1 MTTTTTTP
9 ADPWV
14 LNGRKQRL
22 VPDPATGEMRPYQRV
37 STFARTLSDSQGLGP
52 WLAWMALKGTQSQDG
67 GRLMQQILHAEKTPR
82 GLIDQ
87 LAELGGSAEARER
100 GSRRH
105 QIVAMALTGADLT
118 GLPAEAATELQAIL
132 DLIHGLGT
140 VVAVEAATVCDEYQT
155 AGSMDL
161 AVRQPDGTVWIIDL
175 KTGSRPPSGIESCLQ
190 LAAHARS
197 CYWVDGQRGDW
208 VSKSRPRLGIIHA
221 PQNGG
226 TPRLIEYDPDAA
238 KRAALLAVQVRELRK
253 ELK

>member
-1 MTTTTTTP
+1 MTTISTSP
-9 ADPWV
+9 QDAWP

-22 VPDPATGEMRPYQRV
+22 VPDPVTGEPVPYQRV
-37 STFARTLSDSQGLGP
+37 STFAKTLSDSQGLGA
-52 WLAWMALKGTQSQDG
+52 WLAWMAVRGTQAEEG
-67 GRLMQQILHAEKTPR
+67 GRLMQQVLHAERTPK
-82 GLIDQ
+82 GLIDA
-87 LAELGGSAEARER
+87 LAELGGSREAAER

-105 QIVAMALTGADLT
+105 QVVAMALAGVDMT
-118 GLPAEAATELQAIL
+118 GLPAEARTELDAIL

-140 VVAVEAATVCDEYQT
+140 ITAVEASTVNDELRT

-161 AVRQPDGTVWIIDL
+161 AIRQPDGTNFILDL
-175 KTGSRPPSGIESCLQ
+175 KTGSRVNGLEACLQ

-197 CYWVDGQRGDW
+197 RYWIEGARGDW